1 MPSEAQLLRLT
12 PEQIEMTKRLES
24 IFMPEARRLRDAT
37 LLRQAGES
45 AGDAPTVRYVHY
57 TTADAALKIIGTKR
71 LWMRNTTC
79 MDDYR
84 EVEHGFDIF
93 KKYFNKDRTALFAR
107 ALDVSVPGVAMEAID
122 RFNALWE
129 TVRFNTYITS
139 ISEHADKED
148 LHGRLSMWRAFGTTA
163 PRVALVFRVPW
174 YATAA
179 LALNILFSPVSYLD
193 EDEAHRVIS
202 E

>member
-84 EVEHGFDIF
+84 EVEHGFGYLQ
-93 KKYFNKDRTALFAR
+93 K
-107 ALDVSVPGVAMEAID
+107 
-122 RFNALWE
+122 
-129 TVRFNTYITS
+129 
-139 ISEHADKED
+139 
-148 LHGRLSMWRAFGTTA
+148 
-163 PRVALVFRVPW
+163 VFQQG
-174 YATAA
+174 
-179 LALNILFSPVSYLD
+179 
-193 EDEAHRVIS
+193 
-202 E
+202 